1 MEPVAFLHSAALAV
15 IYRVSADISRTCT
28 PPLTLQG
35 AHIHSCIMARS
46 AMIIAVALSLM
57 LSLCLASKEVTKL
70 QIGVK
75 VGIHETH
82 PRHLW

>member
-15 IYRVSADISRTCT
+15 IYRVSADILRTCT
-28 PPLTLQG
+28 PPLNFQG

-57 LSLCLASKEVTKL
+57 VSLCLASKEVTKL

-75 VGIHETH
+75 VGIQETH
-82 PRHLW
+82 SRHLW